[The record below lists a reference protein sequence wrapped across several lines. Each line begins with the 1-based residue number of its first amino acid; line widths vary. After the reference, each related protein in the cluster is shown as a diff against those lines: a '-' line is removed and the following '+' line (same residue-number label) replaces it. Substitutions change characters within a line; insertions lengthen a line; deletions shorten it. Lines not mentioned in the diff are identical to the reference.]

1 MIFVIH
7 ALDKPGALAA
17 RQAALPAHR
26 AYLSEAPAKLDIE
39 VLMSGPLVSD
49 DGNAM
54 TGSFLLLRA
63 ESRANIE
70 ALLSNDPMARA
81 EVWDG
86 HTVTR
91 VNIRQNSVGPLEDDA

>member
-7 ALDKPGALAA
+7 ALDKPGSESA
-17 RQAALPAHR
+17 RQEALPAHR
-26 AYLSEAPAKLDIE
+26 AYLAQAPEKLGIE

-49 DGNAM
+49 DGDAM

-63 ESRANIE
+63 ETRAQIE
-70 ALLSNDPMARA
+70 ALLQDDPMARS

-91 VNIRQNSVGPLEDDA
+91 VTIRQNSVGPLEDET